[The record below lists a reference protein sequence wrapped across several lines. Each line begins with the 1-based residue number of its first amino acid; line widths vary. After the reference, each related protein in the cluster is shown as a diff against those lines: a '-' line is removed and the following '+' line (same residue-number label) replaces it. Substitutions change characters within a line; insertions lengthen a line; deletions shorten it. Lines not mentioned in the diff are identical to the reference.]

1 MLGGVGRRGTLS
13 VWHTFKISLLQ
24 CRACMCLSVL
34 RECPLLI
41 SHRARVVRHT
51 VDAGKR
57 EKRERLCVHDV
68 SGVANLS
75 NYIIFELNKLG
86 LQFTSH

>member
-1 MLGGVGRRGTLS
+1 M
-13 VWHTFKISLLQ
+13 WHTFEISLLQ

-41 SHRARVVRHT
+41 SHRAGVVKHRI
-51 VDAGKR
+51 DAGKR
-57 EKRERLCVHDV
+57 EKREHLCPNQL

-75 NYIIFELNKLG
+75 DDIIFELNILS
-86 LQFTSH
+86 LQFTSPRV